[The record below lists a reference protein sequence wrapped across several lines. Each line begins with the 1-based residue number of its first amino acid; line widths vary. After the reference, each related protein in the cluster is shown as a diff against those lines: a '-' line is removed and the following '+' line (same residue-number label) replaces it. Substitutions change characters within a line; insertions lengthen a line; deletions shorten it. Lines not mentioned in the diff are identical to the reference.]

1 MRQKV
6 LIGILLGIFCILFV
20 LGAGCTSLKEGTPVP
35 TAPTSAATGTQT
47 VVETPVTTLP
57 TSSKV
62 IAAEMQQ
69 SNTTLLD
76 RDGTSASD
84 AAFTIFFV
92 KSTNEIVNKTTSV
105 IQAMVPGS
113 MSVQAVYSPA
123 ILYLEAKD
131 LGHTIER
138 DYDLTLNMKT
148 NTPETEEKR
157 IAYLQFLYMA
167 KSGANHIADAAE
179 AESFGDYSTALA
191 MSTAARIDLRNIK
204 VDPDLPPTVPI
215 KTLNI
220 FLSEYIGRV
229 QEKVIQQQNRE
240 TNKRPQ
246 SEARFPR

>member
-35 TAPTSAATGTQT
+35 PAPTLAANGTQT
-47 VVETPVTTLP
+47 VVETPLTTLP
-57 TSSKV
+57 ISSKV

-84 AAFTIFFV
+84 AAFNIFFV
-92 KSTNEIVNKTTSV
+92 KSTTEIVNKTTSV

-179 AESFGDYSTALA
+179 AESFGDYSNALA
-191 MSTAARIDLRNIK
+191 MSTAARIDLRDIK

-229 QEKVIQQQNRE
+229 QEKVVQQQNE
-240 TNKRPQ
+240 ATNKRPQ
-246 SEARFPR
+246 SEASFPR

>member
-1 MRQKV
+1 MHQK
-6 LIGILLGIFCILFV
+6 ILLGTLSGIICILFV
-20 LGAGCTSLKEGTPVP
+20 LGAGCTSLKEETPVP
-35 TAPTSAATGTQT
+35 PAPTSAVTGTQT
-47 VVETPVTTLP
+47 VVETPITTLP

-62 IAAEMQQ
+62 LAAEMQQ

-92 KSTNEIVNKTTSV
+92 KSTTEIVNKTASV
-105 IQAMVPGS
+105 VQAMVPGS
-113 MSVQAVYSPA
+113 LSLTAAYSPA

-148 NTPETEEKR
+148 NTPKTEEKR
-157 IAYLQFLYMA
+157 IAYLHFLYSA
-167 KSGANHIADAAE
+167 KNGANHIADAAE

-191 MSTAARIDLRNIK
+191 MSTAARLDLRDIK

-229 QEKVIQQQNRE
+229 QEKVVQQQNE
-240 TNKRPQ
+240 ATNKRPQ

>member
-20 LGAGCTSLKEGTPVP
+20 LGAGCTSLKEGTPIP

-105 IQAMVPGS
+105 VQAMVPGS
-113 MSVQAVYSPA
+113 LSVQAVYSPA

-148 NTPETEEKR
+148 NTPKTEEKR
-157 IAYLQFLYMA
+157 IAYLHFLYSA
-167 KSGANHIADAAE
+167 KNGANHIADAAE
-179 AESFGDYSTALA
+179 AESLGDYSTALA
-191 MSTAARIDLRNIK
+191 MSTAARIDLRDIK

-215 KTLNI
+215 NTLNI
-220 FLSEYIGRV
+220 FLTEYIGRV
-229 QEKVIQQQNRE
+229 QEKVIQQQNE
-240 TNKRPQ
+240 ATNKRPQ
-246 SEARFPR
+246 SEAKFPR

>member
-6 LIGILLGIFCILFV
+6 FIGALLGIFCILFV
-20 LGAGCTSLKEGTPVP
+20 FGAGCSSLKEETSVP
-35 TAPTSAATGTQT
+35 PAPTPAVTGTQA

-57 TSSKV
+57 ASSKV
-62 IAAEMQQ
+62 NAAEMPQ

-76 RDGTSASD
+76 HDGTLASD
-84 AAFTIFFV
+84 AAFNIFFV
-92 KSTNEIVNKTTSV
+92 KSTTEIVNKTTSV
-105 IQAMVPGS
+105 VEAMVPGS
-113 MSVQAVYSPA
+113 MSLTAAYSPA

-191 MSTAARIDLRNIK
+191 MSTAARIDLRDIK

-220 FLSEYIGRV
+220 FLTEYIGRV
-229 QEKVIQQQNRE
+229 QEKVIQQQNEE
-240 TNKRPQ
+240 TNQRPQ

>member
-1 MRQKV
+1 MHRKI
-6 LIGILLGIFCILFV
+6 LMGTLLGIFCILFV

-35 TAPTSAATGTQT
+35 PAPTLAATGTQT
-47 VVETPVTTLP
+47 VLETPVTTLP
-57 TSSKV
+57 PSSKV

-92 KSTNEIVNKTTSV
+92 KSTTEIVNKTTSV
-105 IQAMVPGS
+105 VQAMVPGS
-113 MSVQAVYSPA
+113 LSVQAVYSPA

-131 LGHTIER
+131 LGHTIES

-191 MSTAARIDLRNIK
+191 MSTAARTDLRDIK

-220 FLSEYIGRV
+220 FLTEYIGRV
-229 QEKVIQQQNRE
+229 QEKVIQQQNE
-240 TNKRPQ
+240 ATNQRPQ

>member
-1 MRQKV
+1 MHQKI
-6 LIGILLGIFCILFV
+6 LMGTLLGIFCILFV

-35 TAPTSAATGTQT
+35 PAPTPAATGTQT

-57 TSSKV
+57 ISSKV

-84 AAFTIFFV
+84 AAFTLFFV
-92 KSTNEIVNKTTSV
+92 KSTKEIVNKTTSV
-105 IQAMVPGS
+105 VEAMVPGS
-113 MSVQAVYSPA
+113 MSLTAAYSPA

-191 MSTAARIDLRNIK
+191 MSTAARIDLRDIK

-220 FLSEYIGRV
+220 FLTEYIGRV
-229 QEKVIQQQNRE
+229 QEKVIQQQNEE

-246 SEARFPR
+246 SEARFPH

>member
-1 MRQKV
+1 MHQKV
-6 LIGILLGIFCILFV
+6 LIGTLLGIFCILFV

-57 TSSKV
+57 ISSKV
-62 IAAEMQQ
+62 IAAEMPQ

-84 AAFTIFFV
+84 AAFNIFFV

-105 IQAMVPGS
+105 VEAMVPGS
-113 MSVQAVYSPA
+113 MSLTAVYSPA

-191 MSTAARIDLRNIK
+191 MSTAARIDLRDIK

-220 FLSEYIGRV
+220 FLTEYIGRV
-229 QEKVIQQQNRE
+229 QEKVIQQQNE
-240 TNKRPQ
+240 ATNQRPQ

>member
-1 MRQKV
+1 MHQK
-6 LIGILLGIFCILFV
+6 ILLGTLSGIICILFV
-20 LGAGCTSLKEGTPVP
+20 LGAGCTSLKEETPVP
-35 TAPTSAATGTQT
+35 PAPTSAVTGTQT
-47 VVETPVTTLP
+47 VVETPITTLP

-62 IAAEMQQ
+62 LAAEMQQ

-92 KSTNEIVNKTTSV
+92 KSTTEIVNKTASV
-105 IQAMVPGS
+105 VQAMVPGS
-113 MSVQAVYSPA
+113 LSLTAAYSPA

-191 MSTAARIDLRNIK
+191 MSTAARLDLRDIK

-229 QEKVIQQQNRE
+229 QEKVVQQQNE
-240 TNKRPQ
+240 ATNKRPQ

>member
-1 MRQKV
+1 MHQKV
-6 LIGILLGIFCILFV
+6 LIGTLLGIFCLLFV
-20 LGAGCTSLKEGTPVP
+20 LGAGCTSTKEGTPVP
-35 TAPTSAATGTQT
+35 TAPTSAATATQT
-47 VVETPVTTLP
+47 IVETPVTTIP
-57 TSSKV
+57 AISKV
-62 IAAEMQQ
+62 IAPEMPQ

-76 RDGTSASD
+76 HDGTSASD
-84 AAFTIFFV
+84 AAFNIFFV
-92 KSTNEIVNKTTSV
+92 KSTTEIVNKTTSV
-105 IQAMVPGS
+105 VEAMVPGS
-113 MSVQAVYSPA
+113 MSLTAAYSPA

-191 MSTAARIDLRNIK
+191 MATAARIDLRDIK

-220 FLSEYIGRV
+220 FLTEYIGRV
-229 QEKVIQQQNRE
+229 QEKVIQQQNEE
-240 TNKRPQ
+240 TNQRPQ
-246 SEARFPR
+246 SDARFPH

>member
-1 MRQKV
+1 M
-6 LIGILLGIFCILFV
+6 
-20 LGAGCTSLKEGTPVP
+20 P
-35 TAPTSAATGTQT
+35 
-47 VVETPVTTLP
+47 
-57 TSSKV
+57 
-62 IAAEMQQ
+62 Q

-76 RDGTSASD
+76 RDGTLASD
-84 AAFTIFFV
+84 AAFNIFFV
-92 KSTNEIVNKTTSV
+92 KSTTEIVNKTTSV
-105 IQAMVPGS
+105 VQAMVPGS
-113 MSVQAVYSPA
+113 LSVQAVYSPA

-191 MSTAARIDLRNIK
+191 MSTAARIDLRDIK

-220 FLSEYIGRV
+220 FLAEYIGRV
-229 QEKVIQQQNRE
+229 QEKVIQQQNE
-240 TNKRPQ
+240 ATNQRPQ
-246 SEARFPR
+246 SGAKFPR

>member
-1 MRQKV
+1 M
-6 LIGILLGIFCILFV
+6 GTLLGIFCILFV

-35 TAPTSAATGTQT
+35 PAPTPAVTGTQT
-47 VVETPVTTLP
+47 VVETAVTTLP

-69 SNTTLLD
+69 SNTSLLD
-76 RDGTSASD
+76 RDGTSTSD
-84 AAFTIFFV
+84 AAFNIFFV

-105 IQAMVPGS
+105 VQAMVPGS
-113 MSVQAVYSPA
+113 LSVQAVYSPA

-138 DYDLTLNMKT
+138 DFDLTLNMKT
-148 NTPETEEKR
+148 NAPETEEKR

-191 MSTAARIDLRNIK
+191 MSTAARIDLRDIK

-220 FLSEYIGRV
+220 FLTEYIGRV
-229 QEKVIQQQNRE
+229 QEKVIQQQNGE
-240 TNKRPQ
+240 TNQRPQ
-246 SEARFPR
+246 SEAKFPR

>member
-1 MRQKV
+1 MHQK
-6 LIGILLGIFCILFV
+6 ILLGTLSGIICILFV
-20 LGAGCTSLKEGTPVP
+20 LGAGCTSLKEETPVP
-35 TAPTSAATGTQT
+35 PAPTSAVTGTQT
-47 VVETPVTTLP
+47 VVETPITTLP

-62 IAAEMQQ
+62 LAAEMQQ

-92 KSTNEIVNKTTSV
+92 KSTTEIVNKTASV
-105 IQAMVPGS
+105 VQAMVPGS
-113 MSVQAVYSPA
+113 LSLTAAYSPA

-229 QEKVIQQQNRE
+229 QEKVVQQQNEE

>member
-35 TAPTSAATGTQT
+35 PAPTLAANGTQT
-47 VVETPVTTLP
+47 VVETPLTTLP
-57 TSSKV
+57 ISSKV

-84 AAFTIFFV
+84 AAFNIFFV

-179 AESFGDYSTALA
+179 AESFGDYSNALA
-191 MSTAARIDLRNIK
+191 MSTAARIDLRDIK

-229 QEKVIQQQNRE
+229 QEKVVQQQNE
-240 TNKRPQ
+240 ATNKRPQ

>member
-1 MRQKV
+1 MHQKV
-6 LIGILLGIFCILFV
+6 LIGTLLGIFCILFV
-20 LGAGCTSLKEGTPVP
+20 LGAGCTSTKEGTPVP
-35 TAPTSAATGTQT
+35 PAPTSAATGTQT
-47 VVETPVTTLP
+47 IVETPVTPLP

-62 IAAEMQQ
+62 IAPEMPQ

-76 RDGTSASD
+76 RDGTLLSD
-84 AAFTIFFV
+84 AAFNIFFV
-92 KSTNEIVNKTTSV
+92 KSTSEIVNKTTSV
-105 IQAMVPGS
+105 VEAMVPGS
-113 MSVQAVYSPA
+113 LSVQAVYSPA

-157 IAYLQFLYMA
+157 IAYLQFLYRA

-191 MSTAARIDLRNIK
+191 MSTAARTDLRDIK

-220 FLSEYIGRV
+220 FLTEYIGRV
-229 QEKVIQQQNRE
+229 QEKVIQQQNEE
-240 TNKRPQ
+240 TNQRPQ